1 MKKMRKIF
9 EICGIVQGVGFR
21 PAIYN
26 IAVAMGLGGSI
37 KNSSGRVI
45 LVLEGDEK
53 LIDDFISSLPKNI
66 PLQSRIDSIKLL
78 SSELCKVKTN
88 FEILESDS
96 DEAYKVSI
104 PADLAICE
112 DCRREINDSF
122 NRRYKYPFTTCVN
135 CGPRYTVV
143 NAMPYD
149 RCRTTLSSFS
159 LCEDCLKEYTN
170 PSNRRFH
177 AESIACPKCGP
188 TLSLHDQDGI
198 KMNVGDCVSEF
209 KKLIRNGRI
218 VAVRGIGG
226 FLIAADAKNSD
237 AIKLLR
243 ERKKRPHKPFALMAR
258 DIEIIRKYCEIS
270 VREES
275 LLKSS
280 SAPIV
285 ILKRGNRP
293 LDNIS
298 IELISPDTDTIGFML
313 PYSPLHELLFDD
325 DIGLLIMTSANKSGE
340 PICISNDEAF
350 TCLKGIVDAYLCHDR
365 EINLRND
372 DSICVIHYGKSQ
384 VWRRGRGFAPDAIY
398 LNHRTSK
405 TILAMGAE
413 LKNTIALAFDNEVVL
428 SPHIGDLETIE
439 ANESLT
445 HLSKALPEFYRK
457 DIQMIV
463 RDLHPDMH
471 SSIIGSKIAEEK
483 GIPIIKVQHHHAHA
497 VSCMA
502 EHGLDEA
509 IAVVFDGT
517 GLGTDGNVWGAEAL
531 YVNKDRFE
539 RMATFNPV
547 RLPGSDAAVYQPIR
561 QLFARY
567 IDAGVETSKELCDCL
582 GVTDEERKIWKMQC
596 LKGLNSP
603 LSHAAGRL
611 FDSISVMLG
620 ICDSITYE
628 GQGAIR
634 LESEALRFLPDGTE
648 PSGLIKYAMIL
659 KDSLLSIDWSETFR
673 NFSPDR
679 LIKLYADKNYL
690 SLRKQYAYEFHS
702 VLVCAV
708 SDMVSHAVSLKGI
721 KPIVLSGGVFMN
733 RLLTSLVIDRLSEMG
748 FNVFIN
754 EKVPPND
761 GGISFGQ
768 AVIASYQNFK

>member
-1 MKKMRKIF
+1 VY
-9 EICGIVQGVGFR
+9 EIQGIVQGVGFR
-21 PAIYN
+21 PAVYN
-26 IAVAMGLGGSI
+26 LAANSSLGGSI
-37 KNSSGRVI
+37 KNSSGKVKLS
-45 LVLEGDEK
+45 LVGTEAS
-53 LIDDFISSLPKNI
+53 IDAFIAELPRRI
-66 PLQSRIDSIKLL
+66 PVQARIDSITLL
-78 SSELCKVKTN
+78 SSESCSEKSN
-88 FEILESDS
+88 FMIFESDS
-96 DEAYKVSI
+96 DESYKVSI

-112 DCRREINDSF
+112 DCRREINDPS
-122 NRRYKYPFTTCVN
+122 NRRYQYPFTTCVN

-149 RCRTTLSSFS
+149 RCRTTLSSFP
-159 LCEDCLKEYTN
+159 LCDDCLKEYTN
-170 PSNRRFH
+170 PSDRRFH

-198 KMNVGDCVSEF
+198 KMDVGDCLAEF

-226 FLIAADAKNSD
+226 FLIAVDAKNIE
-237 AIKLLR
+237 AITLLR
-243 ERKKRPHKPFALMAR
+243 DKKQRPHKPFALMAR
-258 DIEIIRKYCEIS
+258 DIQVIRKYCDVS
-270 VREES
+270 DQEES
-275 LLKSS
+275 LLKSP
-280 SAPIV
+280 SAPVV

-293 LDNIS
+293 SDIF
-298 IELISPDTDTIGFML
+298 IDLISPDSDTIGFML
-313 PYSPLHELLFDD
+313 PYSPLHELLFDN
-325 DIGLLIMTSANKSGE
+325 DIDLLVMTSANKRGE

-350 TCLKGIVDAYLCHDR
+350 ERLKGIVDAYLCHDR

-372 DSICVIHYGKSQ
+372 DSLSVMQHGKPQ

-398 LNHRTSK
+398 INHRASK

-413 LKNTIALAFDNEVVL
+413 LKNTIALAFDNEVVI

-445 HLSKALPEFYRK
+445 HLSKAIPEFYRK
-457 DIQMIV
+457 DIQIIA

-471 SSIIGSKIAEEK
+471 SSIIGSRIAFEK
-483 GIPIIKVQHHHAHA
+483 GIPIIEVQHHHAHA

-502 EHGLDEA
+502 EHGFDEA

-517 GLGTDGNVWGAEAL
+517 GLGTDGNIWGAEVL

-539 RMATFNPV
+539 RMATFSPV
-547 RLPGSDAAVYQPIR
+547 RLPGGDAAVYQPIR
-561 QLFARY
+561 QLIARY
-567 IDAGVETSKELCDCL
+567 IDAGVEISKELCDCL

-603 LSHAAGRL
+603 FTHAAGRL

-620 ICDSITYE
+620 ICENSITYE

-634 LESEALRFLPDGTE
+634 LESEALRFRNTGKE
-648 PSGLIKYAMIL
+648 PSGLIKYSMIL

-679 LIKLYADKNYL
+679 LLKLYADKNYL
-690 SLRKQYAYEFHS
+690 SLRKQYAYEFHH
-702 VLVCAV
+702 VLSYAV
-708 SDMVSHAVSLKGI
+708 SDMVSHAVTKKHI
-721 KPIVLSGGVFMN
+721 KTVVLSGGVFMN
-733 RLLTSLVIDRLSEMG
+733 RLLTSLVIDRLSKMG
-748 FNVFIN
+748 FDVFIN
-754 EKVPPND
+754 EKVPSND

-768 AVIASYQNFK
+768 AVIASYFR